1 MDVAE
6 IIICYHASLPTV
18 WTAAVISGPVLETT
32 SSFRS
37 QVLLISL
44 ATLREYGSSEKNDKR
59 LLTFVRPD
67 RDHCEIEKVS
77 SVVDDQSMPAD
88 IASINPW

>member
-6 IIICYHASLPTV
+6 IIICYHAILPTV

-44 ATLREYGSSEKNDKR
+44 ATLRE
-59 LLTFVRPD
+59 
-67 RDHCEIEKVS
+67 
-77 SVVDDQSMPAD
+77 
-88 IASINPW
+88 